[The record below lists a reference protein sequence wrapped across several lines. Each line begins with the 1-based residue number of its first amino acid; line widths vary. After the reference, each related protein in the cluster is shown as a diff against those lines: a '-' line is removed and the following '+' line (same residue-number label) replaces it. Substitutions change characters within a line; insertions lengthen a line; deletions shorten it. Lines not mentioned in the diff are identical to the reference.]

1 VLKIT
6 GIFIATRVSRLI
18 RAGKELADIVAVRTE
33 MRINVFESYAL
44 SCDPP
49 PRGQSLP

>member
-1 VLKIT
+1 MLKIT

-44 SCDPP
+44 SYDPP
-49 PRGQSLP
+49 PRGQGLP